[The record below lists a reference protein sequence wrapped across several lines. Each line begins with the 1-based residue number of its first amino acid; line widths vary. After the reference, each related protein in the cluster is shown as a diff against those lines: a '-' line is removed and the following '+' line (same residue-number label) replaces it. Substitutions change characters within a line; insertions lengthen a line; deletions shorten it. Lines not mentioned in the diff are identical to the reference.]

1 MNFALPNYGNLK
13 LDRLDS
19 RSPVQSGLHLN
30 TNPSPSMILENRIL
44 AIVPARGGS
53 KGIKLKNLRKVGT
66 KSLVQ
71 LVAETIAQLSFIDR
85 NILSTDHPEIAAIGQ
100 QHGLAVPSLRPA
112 HLSGDAVSDVDVLTH
127 SLLEAESLEQC
138 QYDVIVMLQPT
149 SPFRTAAQV
158 EETVRKLIDGKFD
171 SVMTVSRTDSK
182 AHPLKQ
188 LTLQGDRLGYFDDR
202 GKRIIARQQLE
213 PLYHRNGIAYALTRN
228 CLIEQ
233 KTTIGQNA
241 SAVVINKPCPNIDTV
256 TDLEWANWLI
266 KTPSARGD
274 TNNS

>member
-1 MNFALPNYGNLK
+1 
-13 LDRLDS
+13 
-19 RSPVQSGLHLN
+19 
-30 TNPSPSMILENRIL
+30 MIDGNRIL
-44 AIVPARGGS
+44 VIVPARGGS
-53 KGIKLKNLRKVGT
+53 KGIKLKNLRKVGG
-66 KSLVQ
+66 KSLVE
-71 LVAETIAQLSFIDR
+71 LVANIVSELSFVDR
-85 NILSTDHPEIAAIGQ
+85 SIISTDHEKIASVAKSN
-100 QHGLAVPSLRPA
+100 GLDAPFLRPA
-112 HLSGDAVSDVDVLTH
+112 IFSGDLVSDTTVLTH
-127 SLLEAESLEQC
+127 ALLELENLEHQ
-138 QYDVIVMLQPT
+138 QYDIIIMLQPT

-158 EETVRKLIDGKFD
+158 EETVRKLIHGKFD

-256 TDLEWANWLI
+256 TDLEWSSWLI
-266 KTPSARGD
+266 KTSSARGD